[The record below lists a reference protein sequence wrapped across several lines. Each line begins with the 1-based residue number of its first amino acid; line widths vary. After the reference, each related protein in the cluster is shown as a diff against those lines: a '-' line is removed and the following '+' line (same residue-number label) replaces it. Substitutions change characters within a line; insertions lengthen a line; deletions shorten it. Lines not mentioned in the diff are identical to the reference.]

1 MFYQNVH
8 AKIDM
13 KCNNEVWLQSCLAQI
28 SEVYTYSL
36 SLSTGLSFGT
46 RGTDLTL

>member
-1 MFYQNVH
+1 MFYQNLH
-8 AKIDM
+8 DKIDM
-13 KCNNEVWLQSCLAQI
+13 KWNKEVGDSFLAQI

-36 SLSTGLSFGT
+36 SLSTSLSFGT